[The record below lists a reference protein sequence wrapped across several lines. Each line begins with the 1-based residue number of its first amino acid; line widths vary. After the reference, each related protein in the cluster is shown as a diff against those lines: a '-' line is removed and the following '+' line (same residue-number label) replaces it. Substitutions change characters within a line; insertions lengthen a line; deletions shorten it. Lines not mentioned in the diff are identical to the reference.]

1 MQELSFIG
9 GSQSV
14 RGEQRLPPL
23 RAELEPEDGGAQ
35 GWRELRGEAGRG
47 GGHPHGSGP
56 TRPAGIRG
64 LQRFPLRVRGVPGVL
79 WLPLGIARSGEVP
92 REGGEKNLI
101 ACAPGTSPPY
111 PLVQLSLQQPL
122 PCPTAA
128 PRPPRVELWGRGV
141 RDLRLRPRSIV
152 TGLLGDAGEGIWGR
166 EKKNK
171 KTKTKQTCPGA
182 AVLSSSLR

>member
-35 GWRELRGEAGRG
+35 GWRELQGEAGRG

-79 WLPLGIARSGEVP
+79 WLPLGIARSGELP
-92 REGGEKNLI
+92 REEGEKNLI

-111 PLVQLSLQQPL
+111 PSVQLSLQQPL

-141 RDLRLRPRSIV
+141 RDLRLRPRRIV
-152 TGLLGDAGEGIWGR
+152 TGLLGDAGEGIWGQG
-166 EKKNK
+166 KK
-171 KTKTKQTCPGA
+171 
-182 AVLSSSLR
+182 

>member
-35 GWRELRGEAGRG
+35 GWRELQGEAGRG

-101 ACAPGTSPPY
+101 ACTPGTSPPY
-111 PLVQLSLQQPL
+111 PLVQFPFSSLFP
-122 PCPTAA
+122 A
-128 PRPPRVELWGRGV
+128 PRQRRVL
-141 RDLRLRPRSIV
+141 
-152 TGLLGDAGEGIWGR
+152 
-166 EKKNK
+166 
-171 KTKTKQTCPGA
+171 PGWSCG
-182 AVLSSSLR
+182 AVGSGT